1 MSSEGPQTV
10 TTRTTPAGYT
20 RTQIRLHWIVALLI
34 VPQFVFHDAISEA
47 WEAAQRGVETA
58 GINPLVPAHVFGGLA
73 ILALV
78 IWRLVLRA
86 RLGAPPPPEAE
97 HPALKLVAKVTHGA
111 LYLLLILLPVS
122 GGVAWFGGVAAAA
135 DNHELFKTALLALVV
150 LHVLGAL
157 FHQVVLKSDVL
168 TRMKRP
174 V

>member
-1 MSSEGPQTV
+1 MTTQTLPAA
-10 TTRTTPAGYT
+10 PAGYT
-20 RTQIRLHWIVALLI
+20 RTQIRLHWIVGLLI

-47 WEAAQRGVETA
+47 WDAARRGIETS
-58 GINPLVPAHVFGGLA
+58 GIDPLVPAHVFGGLA
-73 ILALV
+73 VFALV

-97 HPALKLVAKVTHGA
+97 HPALKLAAKATHAA
-111 LYLLLILLPVS
+111 LYLLLLLLPVS
-122 GGVAWFGGVAAAA
+122 GAVAWFGGVEGAA
-135 DNHELFKTALLALVV
+135 DGHEVMKTALLALVV

-157 FHQVVLKSDVL
+157 FHQVVLKTDVL

>member
-1 MSSEGPQTV
+1 M
-10 TTRTTPAGYT
+10 TTRPTPAGYS
-20 RTQIRLHWIVALLI
+20 RAQIRLHWIVALLI
-34 VPQFVFHDAISEA
+34 VPQFVFHDAMSEA
-47 WEAAQRGVETA
+47 WDAARRGVEAT
-58 GINPLVPAHVFGGLA
+58 GIDPLVPAHVFGGLA

-78 IWRLVLRA
+78 VWRLVLRA
-86 RLGAPPPPEAE
+86 RLGAPAAPDAE
-97 HPALKLVAKVTHGA
+97 HPALKLVAKLTHGA

-122 GGVAWFGGVAAAA
+122 GAVAWFGGVEGAA
-135 DNHELFKTALLALVV
+135 DGHEVMKTVLLALVV

>member
-1 MSSEGPQTV
+1 M
-10 TTRTTPAGYT
+10 TTRPAPAGYS
-20 RTQIRLHWIVALLI
+20 RAQIRLHWIVALLI
-34 VPQFVFHDAISEA
+34 VPQFVFHDAMSAA
-47 WEAAQRGVETA
+47 WDAARRGVAVT
-58 GINPLVPAHVFGGLA
+58 GIDPLVPAHVFGGLA

-78 IWRLVLRA
+78 VWRLVLRA
-86 RLGAPPPPEAE
+86 RLGVPAAPEAE
-97 HPALKLVAKVTHGA
+97 HPALKLVAKLTHGA

-122 GGVAWFGGVAAAA
+122 GAAAWFGGVEGAA
-135 DNHELFKTALLALVV
+135 DGHAVMKTVLLALVV